1 MRINRTTLYI
11 LIALLIGWIILGAYL
26 CRKYLCGISGA
37 VTENTEQVE
46 QIETVS
52 QAANTHILSLA
63 DGNNFQAQSNE
74 HFNFLNSAYSYLPL
88 GAGLTSFLDK
98 TSSYLNENTDRSI
111 NVTGL
116 YGSEENNNSILPT
129 LGLARA
135 NQLKQLL
142 VERGV
147 DSKRILTGDLLTE
160 TNVAEGDTLF
170 RGINFAF
177 SNYELAEETR
187 IPRIQNEIVGQ
198 PLAIYFPS
206 GQNQVNLDAKQ
217 RELFSDIIYYLDNV
231 SESKLSITGY
241 TDNTGNIEGNTR
253 LSRKRAEFVLEYLSA
268 NGINLSRMN
277 SIGKGPENPVATN
290 ETREGRALN
299 RRVEVVLN

>member
-1 MRINRTTLYI
+1 MKKTTLYF

-26 CRKYLCGISGA
+26 CHKFLSGNSEKVIEPIEQIDQIKPIA
-37 VTENTEQVE
+37 TAALSLVDGEEFQVE
-46 QIETVS
+46 S
-52 QAANTHILSLA
+52 
-63 DGNNFQAQSNE
+63 DE
-74 HFNFLNSAYSYLPL
+74 HFNFLHSAYNYLPI
-88 GAGLTSFLDK
+88 GASLTGFLDK
-98 TSSYLNENTDRSI
+98 TASYLNSNTGRSL

-116 YGSEENNNSILPT
+116 YGNEEINNSILPS

-160 TNVAEGDTLF
+160 TSFAEGDTLF
-170 RGINFAF
+170 KGVNLAF
-177 SNYELAEETR
+177 SNYEIAEEVR
-187 IPRIQNEIVGQ
+187 IPRIKNEIVGK

-206 GQNQVNLDAKQ
+206 GQNQVNLDAEQ

-231 SESKLSITGY
+231 SESNLSVTGY
-241 TDNTGNIEGNTR
+241 TDDTGNIEGNTR
-253 LSRKRAEFVLEYLSA
+253 LSRKRAEFVRDYLSS
-268 NGINLSRMN
+268 NGINSSRMN

-290 ETREGRALN
+290 ETSEGRALN